1 MSDPSSAD
9 RRRSHRFEV
18 EGVRGSL
25 TFRSEARIRNLSL
38 TGMSVE
44 TADHLEVG
52 KPYSIKL
59 AHGEGEVRLSATV
72 VRSRMLGTRK
82 LPNGDS
88 EPLYEVGM
96 RFNDVLNDKAMELHG
111 LLSASARISPERRV
125 TGRFEV
131 GLPESV
137 RLDGDHQFEVR
148 TISATGMLIE
158 TGLAP
163 RLDSVIDVSVPLGD
177 GEELRA
183 AARVAYIEPVADA
196 PDRHRLGLEFRDLTP
211 EDRDRLESFIG
222 SQLT

>member
-1 MSDPSSAD
+1 MSDPSSAE

-38 TGMSVE
+38 TGMSLE

-52 KPYSIKL
+52 KSYAMKL
-59 AHGEGEVRLSATV
+59 VYEEGEMRLSGMV
-72 VRSRMLGTRK
+72 VRSRLLGTRR

-88 EPLYEVGM
+88 QPVYEAGI
-96 RFNDVLNDKAMELHG
+96 RFDDVLNERATQLHD
-111 LLSASARISPERRV
+111 LLSASAQVSPDRRV

-148 TISATGMLIE
+148 KISATGMLIE
-158 TGLAP
+158 TGPAP
-163 RLDSVIDVSVPLGD
+163 RLGSVVEVSVPLTD
-177 GEELRA
+177 GEELHA
-183 AARVAYIEPVADA
+183 AARVAHIEPVAGS
-196 PDRHRLGLEFRDLTP
+196 DRHQLGVEFRDLTP
-211 EDRDRLESFIG
+211 SDRARLDSFIA
-222 SQLT
+222 SQVT